1 MNLLTIAAIIFFL
14 NIPFG
19 YWRANKQKYSLQWLL
34 AVHLPVPA
42 MVAFRTL
49 AGLGWE
55 LKTFPVL
62 VGAFF
67 LGQFVGGRVHSWLR
81 GELKVPVTSCL
92 VWDVVRS
99 LRVEER

>member
-1 MNLLTIAAIIFFL
+1 MNLLAISAITFLL

-19 YWRANKQKYSLQWLL
+19 YWRANERKLSLQWLL

-42 MVAFRTL
+42 VAVFRSL

-81 GELKVPVTSCL
+81 SELKVPITSCL

-99 LRVEER
+99 LRVKER

>member
-19 YWRANKQKYSLQWLL
+19 YWRANERKYSLQWLL
-34 AVHLPVPA
+34 AVHLPVPS
-42 MVAFRTL
+42 VIVLRVL

-55 LKTFPVL
+55 PATFPVL

-67 LGQFVGGRVHSWLR
+67 LGQFLGGRMRLWL
-81 GELKVPVTSCL
+81 GDKSKVPITSCL
-92 VWDVVRS
+92 VWDLVKNFRS
-99 LRVEER
+99 